1 MADLTRRELVGSTAA
16 AALAMA
22 AGSQGLAPA
31 GPCNVLVLK
40 SDEHNPMVSSPYGHP
55 VVRTPNMQR
64 LARMGSLYEAAYCA
78 SPLCLPSRSAYMSG
92 RYVHEIQAYS
102 NCSAIRSD
110 HPSYGREL
118 AGQGVHT
125 VHIGKTD
132 VYQATDRLGFSEVIE
147 PWDRDPPGDTSISRH
162 PLCIRTDAH
171 LRANG
176 HGVPANGANPHASD
190 ERLVD
195 LAIGWLDRNAATLGR
210 PWTLEV
216 NLGAPHFP
224 HFVTQAEWDAYP
236 NSGDLPRY
244 GRDQASAQH
253 PIAQDLR
260 RHFETDLFAEAD
272 VRGLRRGY
280 LGCVSFIDTQLGRL
294 LDAYQRLGLA
304 DNTVVVYTSD
314 HGEMLGKF
322 GMWWKCSLYEDSVR
336 VPLLVAGPGFAPGV
350 RVRTPVTQ
358 LDLQASLFRATGS
371 RRPTGWHGSPLQS
384 VGRDDRHR
392 VAFSEYHGHG
402 TRCSAYMIRR
412 GGWKLH
418 YHAEAPCQL
427 FDLGRDPQELHDLAG
442 RRPEVVAE
450 LTGCLREICDPGA
463 ENRRAEERIL
473 AELRAIGNRTGG

>member
-1 MADLTRRELVGSTAA
+1 MPDLSRRDMIRGAGAATVALAVGADALAGTRR
-16 AALAMA
+16 
-22 AGSQGLAPA
+22 
-31 GPCNVLVLK
+31 CNVLVLK

-55 VVRTPNMQR
+55 SVRTPNMQR
-64 LARMGSLYEAAYCA
+64 LARMGSTYESAYCA
-78 SPLCLPSRSAYMSG
+78 SPLCVPSRSAYVSG

-102 NCSAIRSD
+102 NCSAFRSD
-110 HPSYGREL
+110 HPSYGRVL

-132 VYQATDRLGFSEVIE
+132 VYQVTDRLGFSEVIQ
-147 PWDRDPPGDTSISRH
+147 PWDREPPGDTAISRH
-162 PLCIRTDAH
+162 PLAIRKDAH

-176 HGVPANGANPHASD
+176 YGVPASGANPHLAD

-195 LAIGWLDRNAATLGR
+195 AAVEWLDRNATTLGK
-210 PWTLEV
+210 PWTMEV

-236 NSGDLPRY
+236 NGGDLPRF

-280 LGCVSFIDTQLGRL
+280 LGCISFVDSQLGRL
-294 LDAYQRLGLA
+294 LDAYDRLGLRR
-304 DNTVVVYTSD
+304 DTVVVYTSD

-336 VPLLVAGPGFAPGV
+336 VPLLVAGPGFRPGA
-350 RVRTPVTQ
+350 RIRTPVTQ

-371 RRPTGWHGSPLQS
+371 RRPAGWHGEPLQ
-384 VGRDDRHR
+384 GIRPDDRER

-402 TRCSAYMIRR
+402 ARCSSYMIRR
-412 GGWKLH
+412 GRWKLV
-418 YHAEAPCQL
+418 YHAEAPHQL
-427 FDLGRDPQELHDLAG
+427 FDLGSDPDELRDLAG
-442 RRPEVVAE
+442 THPDVLGKLVA
-450 LTGCLREICDPGA
+450 CLRGICDPEA
-463 ENRRAEERIL
+463 ENRRAEETIRAQL
-473 AELRAIGNRTGG
+473 KAIG